1 MAKSTPKHENTPRQ
15 KTRQTREKTAA
26 TENDRL
32 IPGFHAVRETM
43 RLGRRVLAEIW
54 ISEGK
59 RSGRTQEIIQMAEI
73 QRIPLCFKKDLE
85 LSGIFPHIAH
95 QGIVGVAKAFAYA
108 DFHDIM
114 RLSLKKDPFGLILAV
129 DHITDEGNLGALIRA
144 AAFFGTHGLIIPKD
158 RSAQVTPAVLKRASG
173 AHLRLPTARVTNLG
187 RALADLSEKGF
198 WIIGAAG
205 ETESSIYD
213 FDWKR
218 PLVLVL
224 GSEQKGLSPSTRKRC
239 HQLVRIPSPG
249 NVESLNVSV
258 AGGVILSEICRQRQR
273 QSVA

>member
-1 MAKSTPKHENTPRQ
+1 MAKSTPKHGNNAKQ
-15 KTRQTREKTAA
+15 KTRKIREKTAA

-32 IPGFHAVRETM
+32 IPGFHAVRETL
-43 RLGRRVLAEIW
+43 RLGQGALTEIW

-59 RSGRTQEIIQMAEI
+59 RSARIEEIIQMAEI
-73 QRIPLCFKKDLE
+73 QRIPLCFKKDSE
-85 LSGIFPHIAH
+85 LSGIFPHMAH
-95 QGIVGVAKAFAYA
+95 QGIVGVAKAFVYA

-114 RLSLKKDPFGLILAV
+114 RLSFQEEDPPGLLLAA
-129 DHITDEGNLGALIRA
+129 DHITDEGNLGALIRT

-158 RSAQVTPAVLKRASG
+158 RSAQITPAVLKRASG
-173 AHLRLPTARVTNLG
+173 AHLRLPTARVTNLS
-187 RALADLSEKGF
+187 RALDDLSEKGF

-218 PLVLVL
+218 PLVLAL

-258 AGGVILSEICRQRQR
+258 AGGIILSEICRQRQ
-273 QSVA
+273 Q